1 MGFNRKGGQSLA
13 WATGKEG
20 SRTTKWTG
28 WDTIQRAADRVAHE
42 DAVRRGGLEASEACR
57 NRALRERDISH
68 AQPTDVELKSRDAA
82 FFFRNGCE
90 RVLGERAQACG

>member
-1 MGFNRKGGQSLA
+1 MQGQSFA

-20 SRTTKWTG
+20 SRATKWTA
-28 WDTIQRAADRVAHE
+28 WDTIQKAAEHVAHE
-42 DAVRRGGLEASEACR
+42 EAVRRGGLEASEACR